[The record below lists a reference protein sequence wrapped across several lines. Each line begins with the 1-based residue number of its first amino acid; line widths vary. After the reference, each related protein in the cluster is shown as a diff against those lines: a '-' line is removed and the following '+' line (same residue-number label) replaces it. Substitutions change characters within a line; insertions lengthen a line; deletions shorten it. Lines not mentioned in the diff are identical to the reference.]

1 MEFLA
6 GVVVTLLI
14 ETVVLILVKVWLREK
29 ISEELSSDNHE
40 EFCSNYHS
48 DPGTY
53 IDG

>member
-14 ETVVLILVKVWLREK
+14 ETVVLILATAWLREK
-29 ISEELSSDNHE
+29 ISEEHSSD
-40 EFCSNYHS
+40 SHS